1 MRLSA
6 SPLNLALRRSVARAA
21 FMRCDYFYRQRIYK
35 FSSRPLVWADLLGCS
50 RRKFKLAKRIFKFL
64 VAGKSVNQ
72 TPGLLLI
79 FFHYPFCDG
88 FADVFVAFFVKG

>member
-1 MRLSA
+1 
-6 SPLNLALRRSVARAA
+6 
-21 FMRCDYFYRQRIYK
+21 MRCDYFYRQRIYK
-35 FSSRPLVWADLLGCS
+35 FSSRPLFWADLLGCS

-79 FFHYPFCDG
+79 FFHYPFYDG
-88 FADVFVAFFVKG
+88 FADVFVSFFVKG